1 MGTPTT
7 NFNWIKPTVG
17 GDVDI
22 WGGTAGLNFNLDS
35 QDTLIRALAN
45 TNIANTA
52 PAIAQNGTMWI
63 NNTTNP
69 WIWSVYNSSLT
80 AWIEIGQIDI
90 IANTF
95 TPANNTSGN
104 EIGDYKFSSIQSNHG
119 NWLIC
124 DGSAISRT
132 TYSSLLAVF
141 QTWTTPP
148 NLPFGNGDGSTTF
161 NLPDMR
167 SRVPGSV
174 GAGPGL
180 SVRTIGT
187 SIGEETHLLA
197 TTELPNPITSTS
209 AIGTFQGGSS
219 GTCIVGNNSASGSG
233 IISNGGGGNA
243 HNNMQPT
250 LFVGNYFIYTGV

>member
-52 PAIAQNGTMWI
+52 PAIAQSGTMWI

-69 WIWSVYNSSLT
+69 WVWSVYNSSLT

-104 EIGDYKFSSIQSNHG
+104 EIGDYKFSSIASNHG

-124 DGSAISRT
+124 DGSAVSRA
-132 TYSSLLAVF
+132 TYSALFTLFNSL
-141 QTWTTPP
+141 TPQ
-148 NLPFGNGDGSTTF
+148 LPFGPGDGSTTF

-167 SRVPGSV
+167 GRVPGAI

-180 SVRTIGT
+180 TVRSPGASV
-187 SIGEETHLLA
+187 GEETHLLVS
-197 TTELPNPITSTS
+197 TELPNPLTSGTGIVNLGGGTNPAIASTS
-209 AIGTFQGGSS
+209 AT
-219 GTCIVGNNSASGSG
+219 GSG
-233 IISNGGGGNA
+233 VISNGGGGNA

>member
-52 PAIAQNGTMWI
+52 PAIAQSGTMWI

-119 NWLIC
+119 NWL
-124 DGSAISRT
+124 
-132 TYSSLLAVF
+132 
-141 QTWTTPP
+141 
-148 NLPFGNGDGSTTF
+148 
-161 NLPDMR
+161 
-167 SRVPGSV
+167 
-174 GAGPGL
+174 
-180 SVRTIGT
+180 
-187 SIGEETHLLA
+187 
-197 TTELPNPITSTS
+197 
-209 AIGTFQGGSS
+209 
-219 GTCIVGNNSASGSG
+219 
-233 IISNGGGGNA
+233 
-243 HNNMQPT
+243 
-250 LFVGNYFIYTGV
+250 